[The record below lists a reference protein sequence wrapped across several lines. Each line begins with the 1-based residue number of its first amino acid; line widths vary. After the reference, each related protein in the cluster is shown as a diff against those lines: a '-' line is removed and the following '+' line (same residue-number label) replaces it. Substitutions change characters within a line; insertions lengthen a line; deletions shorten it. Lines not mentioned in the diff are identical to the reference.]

1 MMRQTIIAISGGA
14 LSALLMASSGPLMAG
29 SLVPLGMIPAYLA
42 QLPLLLVGFGLGVS
56 ASVKAGLSAVLVAVL
71 VANVNLIY
79 GLIFAAF
86 VAGPAVL
93 LASVFLT
100 VRPAPDGT
108 MAWMPIDQA
117 AGLLCGLALAAIMV
131 AVVLGAGLDGGL
143 FGQLEGFAASIA
155 DELTTPDAGEPSAL
169 AQELADVFVA
179 LAPYAPGIVGASWL
193 VTLATNGALAQ
204 TILRRTG
211 HNLRPSPA
219 LTEFRVP
226 GWLSIAW
233 GVATLA
239 WIALDGAAGR
249 LGGNLA
255 LVLIVPFF
263 FAGLAVTHALA
274 ARFKLKTFFLVGLY
288 GSLALIG
295 APVVGVLIAAGL
307 IDDVANLRRRAGGA
321 QGRSSGRN
329 AGDSDED

>member
-14 LSALLMASSGPLMAG
+14 LSAFLMASSGPLMAG

-56 ASVKAGLSAVLVAVL
+56 ASVKAGVSAVLVAVL
-71 VANVNLIY
+71 VANVSLIY
-79 GLIFAAF
+79 GVIFAAF

-100 VRPAPDGT
+100 VRPAPNGA
-108 MAWMPIDQA
+108 MAWMPVDDV
-117 AGLLCGLALAAIMV
+117 AGLLCGLAMAAIMV
-131 AVVLGAGLDGGL
+131 AVLLGASLDGGL

-169 AQELADVFVA
+169 AQELASVIVA

-211 HNLRPSPA
+211 YNLRPSPA

-239 WIALDGAAGR
+239 WIVLDGTAGR

-263 FAGLAVTHALA
+263 FAGLAVAHVLA
-274 ARFKLKTFFLVGLY
+274 ARFNLKTFFLVGLY

-321 QGRSSGRN
+321 QGRSSGRD
-329 AGDSDED
+329 AGDSDKD

>member
-14 LSALLMASSGPLMAG
+14 LSAFLMAISGPLMAG

-56 ASVKAGLSAVLVAVL
+56 ASVKAGLFAVLVAAL
-71 VANVNLIY
+71 VANASLIY

-100 VRPAPDGT
+100 VRPAPDGA
-108 MAWMPIDQA
+108 MAWIPVDDA
-117 AGLLCGLALAAIMV
+117 AGLLCGLAMAAIMV
-131 AVVLGAGLDGGL
+131 AVLLGASLDGGL
-143 FGQLEGFAASIA
+143 FGQIEGYAASIA
-155 DELTTPDAGEPSAL
+155 DELTTPAAGEPSAL
-169 AQELADVFVA
+169 AREMASVLVA

-211 HNLRPSPA
+211 YNLRPSPA

-239 WIALDGAAGR
+239 WIVLDGTAGR

-263 FAGLAVTHALA
+263 FAGLAVAHVLA
-274 ARFKLKTFFLVGLY
+274 ARFNLKTFFLVGLY

-295 APVVGVLIAAGL
+295 APVIVVLIAVGL

-321 QGRSSGRN
+321 QGRSSGRD
-329 AGDSDED
+329 AGDSDKD